1 MIRIFFYKQVI
12 ITGSIFLVTKRFF
25 CKKEPLLG
33 PKQQTQVYKN
43 LLRLTWKNA
52 GYMRAYILVIYL
64 FVNFLL
70 KPAKI
75 KLKLH
80 RIFSLQDG
88 NIPSGESFIRQFV
101 VGQNFY
107 RKEFGQVC
115 QEVNLFKSRTWI
127 FMIKIS
133 VKFDFNF
140 QNFIEVPFYIVVIPF
155 PLICRTTRRI
165 SKEKP
170 PMQKQ

>member
-1 MIRIFFYKQVI
+1 
-12 ITGSIFLVTKRFF
+12 
-25 CKKEPLLG
+25 
-33 PKQQTQVYKN
+33 
-43 LLRLTWKNA
+43 
-52 GYMRAYILVIYL
+52 MRAYILVIYL

-140 QNFIEVPFYIVVIPF
+140 QNFIEVPFYVVVIPF
-155 PLICRTTRRI
+155 PLICQTPRRI